1 MGFDESI
8 RKDNR
13 IVRGM
18 DDTQRETLFLTMKS
32 VIDGIISDKR
42 DNPKNAKKLD
52 SFRARINIG
61 LHVEEDEIMWINLV
75 AKDGE
80 YLVERDAL
88 EKYDLE
94 LISDPEDL
102 MYFCSGQYSVMHMMM
117 KRNRFGKRKLRF
129 KGRAY
134 GKLLAL
140 PKILVLDKVKH

>member
-18 DDTQRETLFLTMKS
+18 DDTQRETLFLTFKS
-32 VIDGIISDKR
+32 VIDGIIADKR
-42 DNPKNAKKLD
+42 ENPKNAKRLD
-52 SFRARINIG
+52 SFQARINIG
-61 LHVEEDEIMWINLV
+61 LHVEVDEIMWINLI

-80 YLVERDAL
+80 YVVERETL
-88 EKYDLE
+88 EEYDLE

-102 MYFCSGQYSVMHMMM
+102 MFFCSGQYSVMHMIM

-140 PKILVLDKVKH
+140 PKILVLDKIEH